1 MNIPVEFPIILVCL
15 LAQAFLAG
23 IEIGVISINRH
34 RLTHLVR
41 VGARGAKIIEGYLH
55 NTARLLGTT
64 LVGSCLTLVI
74 ISTLAESMAERNLN
88 RTGQAISA
96 CAVSLVLLVLGEYL
110 PKVWFNRRPIERC
123 LPFAGLLRMFER
135 FLHPLVW
142 LAMVLTR
149 WASPRLSHP
158 ERNLFV
164 TREHI
169 QSLVQDSAAGGQI
182 SAFERLMINRV
193 LDLQLKTATDVMTP
207 LKQVIHAH
215 AAATLQEC
223 YDLATQSG
231 HTRLPVLDAE
241 DGACVGILHL
251 VEVLA
256 KVDHPAAL
264 TARDCMTVPF
274 FIRPDM
280 PADDLLPVMR
290 RNRQPMIVVRD
301 DAGAV
306 LGVVTQENIVRFLM
320 GALPK
325 AEL

>member
-1 MNIPVEFPIILVCL
+1 MTIPGEVPVILACLII
-15 LAQAFLAG
+15 QAFLCG

-41 VGARGAKIIEGYLH
+41 VGARGARIIEGYLH
-55 NTARLLGTT
+55 DTARLLGTT

-74 ISTLAESMAERNLN
+74 ISTLAESMAEHHLN

-96 CAVSLVLLVLGEYL
+96 CVVSLVLLIFGEYL

-135 FLHPLVW
+135 LLRPLVW
-142 LAMVLTR
+142 LAMYLTC
-149 WASPRLSHP
+149 WASPRFSHP
-158 ERNLFV
+158 GHNLFV

-207 LKQVIHAH
+207 LKQLIHAH
-215 AAATLQEC
+215 DEASLQEC
-223 YDLATQSG
+223 YELASKTG

-241 DGACVGILHL
+241 DGTCVGILHL

-256 KVDHPAAL
+256 KVDNPAAL
-264 TARDCMTVPF
+264 TARECMTAPF
-274 FIRPDM
+274 FIRPEIA
-280 PADDLLPVMR
+280 ADDLLPLMR
-290 RNRQPMIVVRD
+290 RNRQPMVVVRNE
-301 DAGAV
+301 AGVV

-320 GALPK
+320 GALPQ
-325 AEL
+325 EL